1 MTGGDWISLVVVV
14 VLFLGSIV
22 LALAEMAFARMS
34 RVRAMALAEEGHR
47 GAERLVVMLEH
58 PERTINS
65 LLLMLLIAQ
74 MTSAY
79 LLGIILD
86 HAAGALGVVVGLV
99 LQLVLYFVVAEVV
112 PKTYAI
118 QHNDRAALACSGF
131 LWQVTNFPPLR
142 WMTRGLIGLANVIL
156 PGKGLEKGPFVTEAD
171 LLQMADVAAE
181 EEAIAAEERE
191 LIHSIF
197 EFGDTV
203 AREVMT
209 PRPDMVVLT
218 ADDTV
223 EESLRLAVGAGRSRL
238 PVLGEGIDDVI
249 GIVTV
254 KDLVNRLHAGA
265 GGDPVGAEVRPP
277 EFVPEQKRV
286 AEVLRDMQRRKFHL
300 AVVLDEH
307 GATAGLVTMEDL
319 IEEIVGE
326 IDDESDAPEPAV
338 ERLADGRLRV
348 PGRTPVDDVS
358 DLVGVRFPDDDWET
372 VAGLVFSRLGHVPTE
387 GEGVVEAGY
396 SFTVE
401 RVEGQRI
408 MSVLVAPETPVP
420 G

>member
-1 MTGGDWISLVVVV
+1 MTGGDWISLAVVI

-223 EESLRLAVGAGRSRL
+223 EDSLRFAVEAGRSRL

-265 GGDPVGAEVRPP
+265 GGDPVGAEVRRP